1 MTPQRA
7 PIFEDDDLD
16 VSDFETMASRKGRG
30 FAPPDQVRRVAEA
43 AAFRSREPAPLPT
56 YRRYRTGRN
65 VQLNIKVRQDTL
77 DAFNRLCDTY
87 GWVQGEALER
97 AVTALERELAADD
110 KKGRQE

>member
-1 MTPQRA
+1 MTSQRA
-7 PIFEDDDLD
+7 PIFEDEDLD
-16 VSDFETMASRKGRG
+16 VSDFETVASGKGRG
-30 FAPPDQVRRVAEA
+30 FAAPEQVRRVAEA
-43 AAFRSREPAPLPT
+43 AAFRSREPIPAPV

-97 AVTALERELAADD
+97 AVVALERELAPDD
-110 KKGRQE
+110 KKDQQG

>member
-1 MTPQRA
+1 VTTQRA
-7 PIFEDDDLD
+7 PIFEEDDLD
-16 VSDFETMASRKGRG
+16 VSDFEPVQPGKGRG
-30 FAPPDQVRRVAEA
+30 FASPDQVRRVAEA
-43 AAFRSREPAPLPT
+43 AAFRSREPTPIPV

-97 AVTALERELAADD
+97 AVMALERELAATDTAPS
-110 KKGRQE
+110 R